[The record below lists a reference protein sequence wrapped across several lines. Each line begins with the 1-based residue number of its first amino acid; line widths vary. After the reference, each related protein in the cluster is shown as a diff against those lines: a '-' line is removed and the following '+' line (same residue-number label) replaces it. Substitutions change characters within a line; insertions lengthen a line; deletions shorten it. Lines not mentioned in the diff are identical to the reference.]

1 MFSIWY
7 LAPMASCVLGL
18 MLLIYG
24 LHVCLF
30 EADYTREK
38 GIQFLQVAIGGTLLA
53 LGPPLMWLP
62 IVYG

>member
-1 MFSIWY
+1 
-7 LAPMASCVLGL
+7 MASCFLGL

-30 EADYTREK
+30 EADDTRESR
-38 GIQFLQVAIGGTLLA
+38 GVQFLHVAIGGTLLA